1 MAIRRNPDAACWSW
15 ALEWNHNLRIIGFFG
30 DEEAAAETIR
40 SFRIPQSNAI
50 GDSGLNIRLEVPLED
65 EQDSLFRWTDD
76 DAADSDTA
84 TSSEGSRRE
93 EHTQGN

>member
-1 MAIRRNPDAACWSW
+1 
-15 ALEWNHNLRIIGFFG
+15 
-30 DEEAAAETIR
+30 
-40 SFRIPQSNAI
+40 
-50 GDSGLNIRLEVPLED
+50 
-65 EQDSLFRWTDD
+65 LFRWTDD